1 MSAIDVLE
9 CQVCGKE
16 PAVGVACSG
25 LGAVSIAYGRS
36 CLDAGAEPYDLLV
49 ATVAMCGGRANTAE
63 WVPAVI
69 AASLIVAGKTLAEFD
84 VDVAKDAEEMAA
96 GLGEREDAPQEATR

>member
-1 MSAIDVLE
+1 MWQGA
-9 CQVCGKE
+9 GR
-16 PAVGVACSG
+16 GSG
-25 LGAVSIAYGRS
+25 LLGPGRRLDRLRTIVSRR
-36 CLDAGAEPYDLLV
+36 GAEPYNLLV

>member
-1 MSAIDVLE
+1 MSAIDLGQ

-16 PAVGVACSG
+16 EAVGVACSG
-25 LGAVSIAYGRS
+25 LGAVSLAYGRS

-49 ATVAMCGGRANTAE
+49 ATVAMCGGRAFTAE

-84 VDVAKDAEEMAA
+84 ADVAKVAEEMAA
-96 GLGEREDAPQEATR
+96 GLGECEEAPSEPQ